1 MCVKEHSDLFLNLM
15 IEYAVKRANSGIYV
29 PYRQLPAY
37 REKNDYD
44 KTCMAGKVRENPCVT
59 RMAAE
64 SFSDLSCMTGER
76 HDDSLAFNVSHSGRK
91 VWSSYYA
98 FLVST
103 VHLMCN
109 DH

>member
-1 MCVKEHSDLFLNLM
+1 MSQFWLLCSLQ
-15 IEYAVKRANSGIYV
+15 GIT
-29 PYRQLPAY
+29 RMAG
-37 REKNDYD
+37 KDDYD
-44 KTCMAGKVRENPCVT
+44 KTRMAGKVWENPCVT

-64 SFSDLSCMTGER
+64 IFSVLSCMTGER
-76 HDDSLAFNVSHSGRK
+76 HDDSCAFNVSHSGRK

-109 DH
+109 GH

>member
-1 MCVKEHSDLFLNLM
+1 MAGKD
-15 IEYAVKRANSGIYV
+15 
-29 PYRQLPAY
+29 
-37 REKNDYD
+37 DYD
-44 KTCMAGKVRENPCVT
+44 KTRMAGKVWENPCVT

-64 SFSDLSCMTGER
+64 IFSELSCMTGER
-76 HDDSLAFNVSHSGRK
+76 HDDSCDFNVSHSGRK

-109 DH
+109 GH

>member
-1 MCVKEHSDLFLNLM
+1 MQSKEPILAFMFLTGN
-15 IEYAVKRANSGIYV
+15 YPHGGKD
-29 PYRQLPAY
+29 
-37 REKNDYD
+37 DYD
-44 KTCMAGKVRENPCVT
+44 ETRMAEIFWENPYVT

-64 SFSDLSCMTGER
+64 IFSDLSYMTGER
-76 HDDSLAFNVSHSGRK
+76 HDDSYDFNVSHSGRK

-109 DH
+109 GH